1 MTMNTGSHYKLYHFI
16 PWTRVK
22 IYKMLLLSII
32 PTCLFYF
39 LGWKW
44 LAIPWVPVAL
54 LGTAA
59 AFISGFKNTQT
70 YNRTWE
76 ARQVYGA
83 VINNSRAFGIVIRDF
98 IRSEDKT
105 EQASLHQEI
114 VYRHFAWLTALR
126 FQLRE
131 VKSWENVKT
140 KSYNREYL
148 KYYKVPEWESTLDEE
163 LKAFVNAE
171 ELQYILSTKNRATQI
186 IALQSSK
193 LKKLNEEGKISDFN
207 FVALENH
214 LKELYDQQGKCERI
228 KNFPYPRQFSSI
240 NLYFTNALCLLL
252 PLGFIGEFSKLTEKF
267 GENIIWLAIPFS
279 ILLGWVFLVLEQI
292 GESTENPFEGN
303 ANDVPITQI
312 SRNIEIDLREML
324 GEKDLPAAIQP
335 VNNIIL

>member
-1 MTMNTGSHYKLYHFI
+1 MNTGSHYKLYHFI

-22 IYKMLLLSII
+22 IYKMLLLSIV

-39 LGWKW
+39 LEWKW

-54 LGTAA
+54 LGTAT

-76 ARQVYGA
+76 ARQIYGA
-83 VINNSRAFGIVIRDF
+83 IINNSRAFGIAIRDF
-98 IRSEDKT
+98 IRSDDKA
-105 EQASLHQEI
+105 EQANLHKEMM
-114 VYRHFAWLTALR
+114 YRHFAWLTALR

-131 VKSWENVKT
+131 VKGWENVKT

-148 KYYKVPEWESTLDEE
+148 KYYKVPEWESSLDEE
-163 LKAFVNAE
+163 LKFFLTVE
-171 ELQYILSTKNRATQI
+171 ELEYILSTKNRATQI

-193 LKKLNEEGKISDFN
+193 LKKMNEESKISDFN

-240 NLYFTNALCLLL
+240 NLYFTNSLCFLL
-252 PLGFIGEFSKLTEKF
+252 PLGFIGEFSKMTEKF
-267 GENIIWLAIPFS
+267 GENIIWLTIPFS
-279 ILLGWVFLVLEQI
+279 VLLGWVFLVLEQI

-303 ANDVPITQI
+303 ANDIPITQI

-324 GEKDLPAAIQP
+324 GEKDLPAGIQP

>member
-1 MTMNTGSHYKLYHFI
+1 MNISSHYKLRHFI

-22 IYKMLLLSII
+22 IYKMLILSII
-32 PTCLFYF
+32 PTILFYF
-39 LGWKW
+39 LDWKW

-54 LGTAA
+54 LGTAT

-76 ARQVYGA
+76 ARQIYGA
-83 VINNSRAFGIVIRDF
+83 IINNSRAFGIMIKDF
-98 IRSEDKT
+98 IRSEDKVL
-105 EQASLHQEI
+105 EKQLHQEI
-114 VYRHFAWLTALR
+114 IYRHFAWLTALR

-131 VKSWENVKT
+131 IKSWENIKI

-148 KYYKVPEWESTLDEE
+148 QYYKVPEWESSLDEE
-163 LKAFVNAE
+163 LTGLLSE
-171 ELQYILSTKNRATQI
+171 EERQHILSTKNRATQI
-186 IALQSSK
+186 VALQSSQ
-193 LKKLNEEGKISDFN
+193 LKKLNEEDKISAYN
-207 FVALENH
+207 YVALENQ

-240 NLYFTNALCLLL
+240 NLYFTNALCLLM

-267 GENIIWLAIPFS
+267 GENIIWLVIPFS
-279 ILLGWVFLVLEQI
+279 VLLGWVFLVLEQI

-303 ANDVPITQI
+303 ANDIPITQI

-324 GEKDLPAAIQP
+324 GEKDLPPAIVAQ
-335 VNNIIL
+335 NNILM

>member
-1 MTMNTGSHYKLYHFI
+1 MNTGSHYKLRHFI

-22 IYKMLLLSII
+22 IYKMLILSII
-32 PTCLFYF
+32 PTLLFYF
-39 LGWKW
+39 LDWQW

-54 LGTAA
+54 LGTAT

-83 VINNSRAFGIVIRDF
+83 IINNSRAFGIMIKDF
-98 IRSEDKT
+98 IRSEDKIL
-105 EQASLHQEI
+105 EKQLHHEFI
-114 VYRHFAWLTALR
+114 YRHFAWLTALR

-131 VKSWENVKT
+131 IKSWENIKI

-148 KYYKVPEWESTLDEE
+148 QYYKVPEWESSLDEE
-163 LKAFVNAE
+163 LRGLLSE
-171 ELQYILSTKNRATQI
+171 EERQYILSTKNRATQI
-186 IALQSSK
+186 VALQSSR
-193 LKKLNEEGKISDFN
+193 LKKLNEEDKISAYN
-207 FVALENH
+207 YVALENQ

-240 NLYFTNALCLLL
+240 NLYFTNALCLLM
-252 PLGFIGEFSKLTEKF
+252 PLGFIGEFSKMTEKF

-303 ANDVPITQI
+303 ANDIPITQI

-324 GEKDLPAAIQP
+324 GEKDLPPAIAAQ
-335 VNNIIL
+335 NNILM

>member
-1 MTMNTGSHYKLYHFI
+1 MNISSHYKLRHFI

-22 IYKMLLLSII
+22 IYKMLILSII
-32 PTCLFYF
+32 PTLLFYF
-39 LGWKW
+39 LDWKW

-54 LGTAA
+54 LGTAT

-83 VINNSRAFGIVIRDF
+83 IINNSRAFGIMTKDF
-98 IRSEDKT
+98 IRSEDKVL
-105 EQASLHQEI
+105 EKQLHQQI
-114 VYRHFAWLTALR
+114 IHRHFAWLTALR

-131 VKSWENVKT
+131 IKSWENIKT

-148 KYYKVPEWESTLDEE
+148 KYYKVPEWESNLDEE
-163 LKAFVNAE
+163 LNSFLSKE
-171 ELQYILSTKNRATQI
+171 EFQYILSTKNQATQI
-186 IALQSSK
+186 IALQSSE
-193 LKKLNEEGKISDFN
+193 LKKLNEEGNISDYN
-207 FVALENH
+207 YIALENQ

-240 NLYFTNALCLLL
+240 NLYFTNLFCILL
-252 PLGFIGEFSKLTEKF
+252 PFGFLSEFSKLVEKF
-267 GENIIWLAIPFS
+267 GENIIWLTIPFS
-279 ILLGWVFLVLEQI
+279 MILGWVFLVLEQI

-303 ANDVPITQI
+303 ANDIPVTQI

-324 GEKDLPAAIQP
+324 GEKDLPPAIAAQ
-335 VNNIIL
+335 NNILM

>member
-1 MTMNTGSHYKLYHFI
+1 MNISSHYKLKHFI
-16 PWTRVK
+16 PWTRSK

-32 PTCLFYF
+32 PTLLFYF
-39 LGWKW
+39 LDWKW

-54 LGTAA
+54 LGTAT

-83 VINNSRAFGIVIRDF
+83 IINSSRAFGIMVKDF
-98 IRSEDKT
+98 IRSEDKIL
-105 EQASLHQEI
+105 EKQLHQEVI
-114 VYRHFAWLTALR
+114 YRHFAWLTALR

-131 VKSWENVKT
+131 IKSWENVKT

-148 KYYKVPEWESTLDEE
+148 QYYNVPEWEGSLNEE
-163 LKAFVNAE
+163 LAGFLSEE

-186 IALQSSK
+186 ISSQSSQ
-193 LKKLNEEGKISDFN
+193 LKKLNEENKISDYN
-207 FVALENH
+207 YVALENQ
-214 LKELYDQQGKCERI
+214 LKELYDQQGKCERL

-240 NLYFTNALCLLL
+240 NLYFTNALCLLM
-252 PLGFIGEFSKLTEKF
+252 PLGFIGEFSKMTEKF
-267 GENIIWLAIPFS
+267 GDNIIWLAIPFS
-279 ILLGWVFLVLEQI
+279 VLLGWVFLVLEQI

-303 ANDVPITQI
+303 ANDIPITQI

-324 GEKDLPAAIQP
+324 GEKDLPPAIVAQ
-335 VNNIIL
+335 NNILM

>member
-1 MTMNTGSHYKLYHFI
+1 MNISSHYKLRHFI

-22 IYKMLLLSII
+22 IYKMLILSIV
-32 PTCLFYF
+32 PTLLFYF
-39 LGWKW
+39 IGWKW

-54 LGTAA
+54 LGTAT

-83 VINNSRAFGIVIRDF
+83 IINSSRAFGIITKDF
-98 IRSEDKT
+98 IRSEDKALAK
-105 EQASLHQEI
+105 QLHQQI
-114 VYRHFAWLTALR
+114 IYRHFAWLTALR

-131 VKSWENVKT
+131 IKSWENIKT

-148 KYYKVPEWESTLDEE
+148 KYYKVPEWESNLEEE
-163 LKAFVNAE
+163 LKGFLSE
-171 ELQYILSTKNRATQI
+171 DERQYILSTKNRATQI
-186 IALQSSK
+186 IALQSSQ
-193 LKKLNEEGKISDFN
+193 LKKLNEEGMISDYN
-207 FVALENH
+207 YVALENQ

-252 PLGFIGEFSKLTEKF
+252 PLGFIGEFSKMTEKF
-267 GENIIWLAIPFS
+267 GENIIWLVIPFS
-279 ILLGWVFLVLEQI
+279 VLLGWVFLVLEQI
-292 GESTENPFEGN
+292 GESTENPFEGS
-303 ANDVPITQI
+303 ANDIPITQI

-324 GEKDLPAAIQP
+324 GEKDLPPAIAAQ
-335 VNNIIL
+335 NNILM

>member
-1 MTMNTGSHYKLYHFI
+1 MNISSHYKLIHFI

-22 IYKMLLLSII
+22 IYKMLILSVI
-32 PTCLFYF
+32 PTALFYF
-39 LGWKW
+39 LDLKW

-54 LGTAA
+54 LGTAT

-70 YNRTWE
+70 YNRMWE
-76 ARQVYGA
+76 ARQIYGA
-83 VINNSRAFGIVIRDF
+83 IINNSRAFGITVKDF

-105 EQASLHQEI
+105 LEKQLHQQI
-114 VYRHFAWLTALR
+114 IYRHFAWLTALR

-131 VKSWENVKT
+131 IKSWENVKT

-148 KYYKVPEWESTLDEE
+148 KYYKVPEWESNLEEE
-163 LKAFVNAE
+163 LKPFLNE
-171 ELQYILSTKNRATQI
+171 EECRYILSTKNRATQI
-186 IALQSSK
+186 IALQSSQ
-193 LKKLNEEGKISDFN
+193 LKKLNEEGKISDYN
-207 FVALENH
+207 YVALENQ

-252 PLGFIGEFSKLTEKF
+252 PLGFIGEISKMIEKF
-267 GENIIWLAIPFS
+267 GENIIWLVIPFS
-279 ILLGWVFLVLEQI
+279 VLLGWVFLVLEQI

-303 ANDVPITQI
+303 ANDIPITQI

-324 GEKDLPAAIQP
+324 GEKDLPPAIAPQ
-335 VNNIIL
+335 NNIVL

>member
-1 MTMNTGSHYKLYHFI
+1 MNISSHYKLKHFI
-16 PWTRVK
+16 PWTRSK

-32 PTCLFYF
+32 PTLLFYF
-39 LGWKW
+39 LDWKW

-54 LGTAA
+54 LGTAT

-83 VINNSRAFGIVIRDF
+83 IINSSRAFGIMVKDF
-98 IRSEDKT
+98 IRSEDKIL
-105 EQASLHQEI
+105 EKQLHQEI
-114 VYRHFAWLTALR
+114 IYRHFAWLTALR

-131 VKSWENVKT
+131 IKSWENVKT

-148 KYYKVPEWESTLDEE
+148 QYYNVPEWESSLNEE
-163 LKAFVNAE
+163 LAGFLSEE

-186 IALQSSK
+186 ISSQSSQ
-193 LKKLNEEGKISDFN
+193 LKKLNEENKISDYN
-207 FVALENH
+207 YVALENQ
-214 LKELYDQQGKCERI
+214 LKELYDQQGKCERL

-240 NLYFTNALCLLL
+240 NLYFTNALCLLM
-252 PLGFIGEFSKLTEKF
+252 PLGFIGEFSKMTEKF
-267 GENIIWLAIPFS
+267 GDNIIWLAIPFS
-279 ILLGWVFLVLEQI
+279 VLLGWVFLVLEQI

-303 ANDVPITQI
+303 ANDIPITQI

-324 GEKDLPAAIQP
+324 GEKDLPPAIVAQ
-335 VNNIIL
+335 NNILM